1 MRIYTPRD
9 WSYQHGLQHYYTE
22 SIHTQINLTH
32 VKRIIMKSEIILK
45 IADICTTPGG
55 RSIVSGSYSAEWF
68 YSNHLLPAYKQAV
81 AENTSLT
88 VDLDGTEG
96 YAGSYLDELFGRL
109 AWENK
114 DTIKDMLVDTELSII
129 STEEPYLVDDII
141 QSMHEWV
148 TEGPHDN
155 SPIVTG
161 K

>member
-1 MRIYTPRD
+1 MD
-9 WSYQHGLQHYYTE
+9 
-22 SIHTQINLTH
+22 
-32 VKRIIMKSEIILK
+32 KILK

-55 RSIVSGSYSAEWF
+55 RSIASGPYSAEWF
-68 YSNHLLPAYKQAV
+68 YNTYLLPAYKEAV
-81 AENTSLT
+81 AENANLT
-88 VDLDGTEG
+88 VDLNGTEG
-96 YAGSYLDELFGRL
+96 YASSYLDELFGRL
-109 AWENK
+109 AWENRN
-114 DTIKDMLVDTELSII
+114 TIKNMLVDTEFSIV